1 MAYLSFFFQSLCT
14 VLCRFAFSPVD
25 LGVNILVD
33 NLDVPHVVAV
43 VLHCATDRT
52 GKMVRT
58 WNDTD
63 MPADV
68 CRDEIFTGLAPP
80 TTTFMPVEI
89 CPDWPST
96 NLAKRQAYLAGSDDD
111 VLKQIK
117 NAHYFTMVST
127 LRCKKGEQILHF
139 NSHYTY

>member
-1 MAYLSFFFQSLCT
+1 
-14 VLCRFAFSPVD
+14 
-25 LGVNILVD
+25 
-33 NLDVPHVVAV
+33 
-43 VLHCATDRT
+43 
-52 GKMVRT
+52 
-58 WNDTD
+58 